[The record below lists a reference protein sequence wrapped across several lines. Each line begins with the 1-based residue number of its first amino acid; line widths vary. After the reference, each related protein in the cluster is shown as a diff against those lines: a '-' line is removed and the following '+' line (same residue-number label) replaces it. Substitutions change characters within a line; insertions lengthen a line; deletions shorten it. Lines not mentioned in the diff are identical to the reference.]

1 MPGEMDGKRNIKL
14 IISYD
19 GTNYSGWQR
28 IPKAVNG
35 DYSIQGLLEELLSEV
50 LLEPIKLI
58 GSGRTD
64 AGVHALGQVA
74 NFYSRSNLDVNT
86 IRQKM
91 NQVLPEDIKILQV
104 NEVDLDFHSRFD
116 AVEKI
121 YQYIIDTRERES
133 VFFRKYSYACGK
145 ALNIEAMRQAAKL
158 LIGTM
163 DYKSFCTDRKD
174 GKSTIRTISEIKIE
188 ELRQNR
194 NQQGII
200 FTFCGNGFLHHMIR
214 IITGTLLEVGTQER
228 SVESVRQ
235 AILGKKREYAGI
247 TLYPQGLFLKQV
259 IYEKNS

>member
-1 MPGEMDGKRNIKL
+1 MPSEMDRKRNIKL
-14 IISYD
+14 TISYD

-28 IPKAVNG
+28 LPKATIG
-35 DYSIQGLLEELLSEV
+35 DRSIQGLLEGLLSEV

-74 NFYSRSNLDVNT
+74 NFYSRSNLDENI

-91 NQVLPEDIKILQV
+91 NQVLPEDIKIIEA
-104 NEVDLDFHSRFD
+104 NEVPFHFHSRFD
-116 AVEKI
+116 AVEKV
-121 YQYIIDTRERES
+121 YQYILDTREREN
-133 VFFRKYSYACGK
+133 VFIRKYSYPCGK
-145 ALNIEAMRQAAKL
+145 VLDLDAMRQAASL

-163 DYKSFCTDRKD
+163 DYKSFCTDRRD
-174 GKSTIRTISEIKIE
+174 GKSTIRTISEITIE

-194 NQQGII
+194 NQQGVIL
-200 FTFCGNGFLHHMIR
+200 TFRGNGFLHHMIR
-214 IITGTLLEVGTQER
+214 ILSGTLLEVGIQER
-228 SVESVRQ
+228 SVQSVGQ

-259 IYEKNS
+259 IYEKNR

>member
-1 MPGEMDGKRNIKL
+1 MPSEMDRKRNIKL
-14 IISYD
+14 TISYD

-28 IPKAVNG
+28 LSNATNG
-35 DYSIQGLLEELLSEV
+35 DRSIQGLLEELLSEI

-74 NFYSRSNLDVNT
+74 NFYSRSNLDVNI

-91 NQVLPEDIKILQV
+91 NHVLPEDIRIVEASEALL
-104 NEVDLDFHSRFD
+104 NFHSRFD
-116 AVEKI
+116 AVEKV
-121 YQYIIDTRERES
+121 YQYIIDTREREN
-133 VFFRKYSYACGK
+133 VFIRKYSYACRTVLDIK
-145 ALNIEAMRQAAKL
+145 AMRQAADL

-163 DYKSFCTDRKD
+163 DYKSFCTDRRD

-200 FTFCGNGFLHHMIR
+200 LTFRGNGFLHHMIR
-214 IITGTLLEVGTQER
+214 ILSGTLLEVGKQER
-228 SVESVRQ
+228 SVESVRR
-235 AILGKKREYAGI
+235 AILGKKREYAGQ

-259 IYEKNS
+259 IYEKDR